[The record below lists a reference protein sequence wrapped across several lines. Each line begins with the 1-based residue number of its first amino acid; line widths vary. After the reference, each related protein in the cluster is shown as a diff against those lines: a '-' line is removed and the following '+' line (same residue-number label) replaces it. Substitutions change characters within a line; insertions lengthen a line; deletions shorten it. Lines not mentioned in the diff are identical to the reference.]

1 MNALLVPQW
10 FERNGTPV
18 CDNGNQ
24 TPVSVAQ
31 ARRQGL
37 LPSVDNVLDVIARPA
52 IDQSAEA
59 AARTT
64 QICAHIR
71 QGADRVARG
80 LDVRPDDPVG
90 QWLGFLRGWLAE
102 NCREVRWIGQTAIHQ
117 MLGYGAMRL

>member
-1 MNALLVPQW
+1 MMNASLVPQW

-18 CDNGNQ
+18 CEGDSQ

-37 LPSVDNVLDVIARPA
+37 LPSVDNVLGVIARPA

-71 QGADRVARG
+71 RGADRVARG
-80 LDVRPDDPVG
+80 LDVGSEDPAV
-90 QWLGFLRGWLAE
+90 QWLGFLRVWLAE
-102 NCREVRWIGQTAIHQ
+102 NCREVRWIGPTAIT
-117 MLGYGAMRL
+117 GVAA